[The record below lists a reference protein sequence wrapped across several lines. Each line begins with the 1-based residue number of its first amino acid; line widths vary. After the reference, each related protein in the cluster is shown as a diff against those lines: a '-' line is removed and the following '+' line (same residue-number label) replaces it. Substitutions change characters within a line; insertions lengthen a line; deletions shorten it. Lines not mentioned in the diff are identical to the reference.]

1 MEVLSVDH
9 FNAQLLKTPTAIR
22 EPGSKSFIQTCA
34 GIDTV
39 PLALTNKARV
49 GLSGLDGVLVYVGG
63 VWVGT

>member
-9 FNAQLLKTPTAIR
+9 LNAQLLKTPTAIR
-22 EPGSKSFIQTCA
+22 EPGSKSFILTCA

-39 PLALTNKARV
+39 PLALTNKA
-49 GLSGLDGVLVYVGG
+49 GLSGLDAVLVYVGG